1 MQDPQIPPKREDKD
15 GPQPDQAHNEGQNQ
29 SSPRPKPDARGDSDQ
44 GDARPTQSPPRLIAR
59 YGRMFHIGEF
69 RHSLKSPP
77 NPGKKVVVRTDRG
90 VELAEVVAPIGGD
103 NPLAI
108 APEKLEEYLKANGG
122 DFPYR
127 RSGRVLRAANQ
138 QDIIDQRHL
147 DSSAGEEYTFC
158 RKLIREME
166 LEMKLVAVEHL
177 LGGERII
184 FYFTAEHRVDF
195 RQLVRRLAGQ
205 YRTRIEMR
213 QVGARDEAR
222 LVADLERCGQRCCC
236 QQFLKELKPVSM
248 RMAKVQKATLDPTK
262 ISGRCGRLMCC
273 LRYEDQTYEKLRKKL
288 PKKNIW
294 IRTEET
300 IGKVIGGQIITQL
313 VRIAQPDGTIVA
325 VANEEIV
332 EKNIDP
338 PASPE
343 EAAQWA
349 RKIKAAKAG
358 SGDLDKALESIAV
371 SDEARQEAQKQDNKP
386 RKKRRR
392 RKKKKPSAQAGQSQ
406 SSGDSGQSG
415 RAKQAKGGKGKS
427 GGSSQNQGGDGQS
440 GSGKKKRRRRP
451 RRRKKKPQGSGGSG
465 SSGGGN
471 SGGSSSG

>member
-1 MQDPQIPPKREDKD
+1 V
-15 GPQPDQAHNEGQNQ
+15 
-29 SSPRPKPDARGDSDQ
+29 
-44 GDARPTQSPPRLIAR
+44 L
-59 YGRMFHIGEF
+59 F
-69 RHSLKSPP
+69 RS
-77 NPGKKVVVRTDRG
+77 
-90 VELAEVVAPIGGD
+90 
-103 NPLAI
+103 
-108 APEKLEEYLKANGG
+108 
-122 DFPYR
+122 
-127 RSGRVLRAANQ
+127 ANQ

-147 DSSAGEEYTFC
+147 DSSAGEEYGFC
-158 RKLIREME
+158 RKLIRELE

-195 RQLVRRLAGQ
+195 RELVRRLAGQ

-273 LRYEDQTYEKLRKKL
+273 LRYEDETYEKLRKKL

-294 IRTEET
+294 VRTEET
-300 IGKVIGGQIITQL
+300 LGKVIGGQIITQL
-313 VRIAQPDGTIVA
+313 VRIAQPDGTIAA
-325 VANEEIV
+325 VPNEDII
-332 EKNIDP
+332 EKDMDP

-349 RKIKAAKAG
+349 RKIKAAKAAKAG
-358 SGDLDKALESIAV
+358 SGDLDKALESVAV
-371 SDEARQEAQKQDNKP
+371 SDEAREEARQQDKKP

-392 RKKKKPSAQAGQSQ
+392 RKKTSSNQGAQSQ
-406 SSGDSGQSG
+406 GGGDSGKSG
-415 RAKQAKGGKGKS
+415 PGKKQGKEGKS
-427 GGSSQNQGGDGQS
+427 SDSAQNSQGGGQ

-465 SSGGGN
+465 SN